1 MASAKKLPSGS
12 WRVNLYIG
20 KTPDGKRQYKSF
32 TADTKKEAEFLAAQ
46 YNLERKEQLCADL
59 TVGAAIDRY
68 IDSKENV
75 LSPMTIRGYKLIRR
89 SYLTSLM
96 PLKVSDVTQEAVQN
110 EINSM
115 AAKYSSKTC
124 RNSHGL
130 LTAVLQVYR
139 ADFLLHTTLPQ
150 KAKREIYVPDAK
162 EVTNILKLVQGSACE
177 LPVFLAAECGM
188 RAEEIAALRKC
199 NIFPDRIDIK
209 EAIVIND
216 KLEQVVKKPKSNSG
230 YRSVPITAEAYEY
243 ILRLS
248 DEGERVCNRSN
259 EVISNNWSA
268 FRKRHSAEIDSHLN
282 FHAFRHHYAS
292 KLLLLN
298 IPQKYI
304 AELMGHG
311 STDMIEQVY
320 QHIFPSAMDEY
331 KKAIRESMQHEM
343 QHEDENMSQQ

>member
-1 MASAKKLPSGS
+1 MATAKKLPSGN

-32 TADTKKEAEFLAAQ
+32 TAETKKEAEFLAAQ
-46 YNLERKEQLCADL
+46 YNIDRREQLCADL
-59 TVGAAIDRY
+59 TLNAAMSRY
-68 IDSKENV
+68 IESKENV
-75 LSPMTIRGYKLIRR
+75 LSPMTIRGYEVVKNN
-89 SYLTSLM
+89 YLTSLM
-96 PLKVSDVTQEAVQN
+96 PLKLSDITQEAVQN
-110 EINSM
+110 DINGM
-115 AAKYSSKTC
+115 VAKYSSKTC
-124 RNSHGL
+124 RNAHGL

-139 ADFLLHTTLPQ
+139 PDFVLHTTLPQ
-150 KAKREIYVPDAK
+150 KSKREIYVPDAK
-162 EVTNILKLVQGSACE
+162 EVINILQMVKGTANE

-188 RAEEIAALRKC
+188 RAEEIAALRKR
-199 NIFPDRIDIK
+199 NITPDHIDIK
-209 EAIVIND
+209 EAIVIDRN
-216 KLEQVVKKPKSNSG
+216 LEQVVKKPKSTSG
-230 YRSVPITAEAYEY
+230 FRSVPITQEAYDY
-243 ILRLS
+243 IMSLA

-259 EVISNNWSA
+259 EVISNNWA
-268 FRKRHSAEIDSHLN
+268 GFRKRHKSEINSHLN

-331 KKAIRESMQHEM
+331 KRVIRESMQHEM
-343 QHEDENMSQQ
+343 QHDKEESTE

>member
-1 MASAKKLPSGS
+1 MATAKKLPSGN

-32 TADTKKEAEFLAAQ
+32 TAETKKEAEFLAAQ
-46 YNLERKEQLCADL
+46 YNVDRRERKNSEL
-59 TVGAAIDRY
+59 TVKAAIARY
-68 IDSKENV
+68 IESKENV
-75 LSPMTIRGYKLIRR
+75 LSPMTVRGYKVVMN
-89 SYLTSLM
+89 SYLDTLM

-110 EINSM
+110 EMNRM
-115 AAKYSSKTC
+115 ALKYSPKTC
-124 RNSHGL
+124 RNAHGL

-139 ADFLLHTTLPQ
+139 PDFVLHTTLPQ
-150 KAKREIYVPDAK
+150 KAKREIYVPDAD
-162 EVTNILKLVQGSACE
+162 EVSRILKLVKGTANE

-188 RAEEIAALRKC
+188 RAEEIAALRKS
-199 NIFPDRIDIK
+199 NIHPDHIDIV

-216 KLEQVVKKPKSNSG
+216 KLEQVVKKPKSTAG
-230 YRSVPITAEAYEY
+230 YRSVPITEEAYDF
-243 ILRLS
+243 IMNLA

-259 EVISNNWSA
+259 EIISNNWSS
-268 FRKRHSAEIDSHLN
+268 FRKRHESEISEHLN

-311 STDMIEQVY
+311 STDMIEKVY

-331 KKAIRESMQHEM
+331 KRAIRESMQHEM
-343 QHEDENMSQQ
+343 QHK

>member
-32 TADTKKEAEFLAAQ
+32 TAETKREAEFQAAQ
-46 YNLERKEQLCADL
+46 YNIDRKEQLCADL
-59 TVGAAIDRY
+59 TVDAAIARY

-75 LSPMTIRGYKLIRR
+75 LSPMTIRGYRLIRDK
-89 SYLTSLM
+89 YLNTIK
-96 PLKVSDVTQEAVQN
+96 PLKLSDVTQEAVQN
-110 EINSM
+110 EMNRM
-115 AAKYSSKTC
+115 AAIYSPKTC
-124 RNSHGL
+124 RNAHGL
-130 LTAVLQVYR
+130 LTAVIQIYR
-139 ADFLLHTTLPQ
+139 PDFVLHTTLPQ
-150 KAKREIYVPDAK
+150 KSKREIYVPDAK
-162 EVTNILKLVQGSACE
+162 EVTKILQMVKGTTNE

-188 RAEEIAALRKC
+188 RAEEIAALRRC
-199 NIFPDRIDIK
+199 NIYPDHIEIS

-216 KLEQVVKKPKSNSG
+216 KLEQVVKKPKSAAG
-230 YRSVPITAEAYEY
+230 FRSVPITREAYDY
-243 ILRLS
+243 IMTLA
-248 DEGERVCNRSN
+248 DDGERVCNRSN
-259 EVISNNWSA
+259 ELISNTWGS
-268 FRKRHSAEIDSHLN
+268 FRKRHRTEINAHLN

-320 QHIFPSAMDEY
+320 QHIFPSAMEEY
-331 KKAIRESMQHEM
+331 KKKIRDSMQHEM
-343 QHEDENMSQQ
+343 QHENKSNKQ